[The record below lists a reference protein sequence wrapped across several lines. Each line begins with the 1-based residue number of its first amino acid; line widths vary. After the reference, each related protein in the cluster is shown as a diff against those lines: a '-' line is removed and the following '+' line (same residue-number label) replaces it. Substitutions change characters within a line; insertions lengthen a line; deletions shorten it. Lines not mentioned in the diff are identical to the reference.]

1 MNMKKLAAAGLLVAG
16 VAVVLIAGMQSRNS
30 DTPDGSAN
38 TANAAAMA
46 SATGDGPA
54 VHVYKTATCGC
65 CNKWLTHLEEAG
77 FAVTAENTRELMAVK
92 RREGVPTD
100 LSSCHTALVNGYV
113 VEGHVPASV
122 IQAFLEEAPDAVG
135 LAVPGMP
142 IGSPGMEGRNPEAYD
157 VYAFDE
163 DGGRTVFRRV
173 EP

>member
-1 MNMKKLAAAGLLVAG
+1 MNTRKMAAAGLLAAG
-16 VAVVLIAGMQSRNS
+16 VAVVLVAASMSGGDEAG
-30 DTPDGSAN
+30 DGP
-38 TANAAAMA
+38 AAAP
-46 SATGDGPA
+46 ATGDGPA

-65 CNKWLTHLEEAG
+65 CAKWVDHLREAG
-77 FAVTAENTRELMAVK
+77 FAVTVEDTRDLMAVK

-122 IQAFLEEAPDAVG
+122 VQAFLEEPGDARG

-142 IGSPGMEGRNPEAYD
+142 IGSPGMEGRHAEAYD
-157 VYAFDE
+157 VFAFDA
-163 DGGRTVFRRV
+163 DGGREVFRRI

>member
-1 MNMKKLAAAGLLVAG
+1 MNMKKLAAVGLLATG
-16 VAVVLIAGMQSRNS
+16 VAVVLIAGMGSQDPGGPS
-30 DTPDGSAN
+30 GSAAA
-38 TANAAAMA
+38 TAD
-46 SATGDGPA
+46 TGDGPA

-65 CNKWLTHLEEAG
+65 CAKWITHLEEAG
-77 FAVTAENTRELMAVK
+77 FAVTAENTRDLMAVK
-92 RREGVPTD
+92 RREGIPTD

-122 IQAFLEEAPDAVG
+122 IQAFLEEAPAAAG

-142 IGSPGMEGRNPEAYD
+142 IGSPGMEGRNPESYD

-173 EP
+173 QP

>member
-16 VAVVLIAGMQSRNS
+16 VAVVLIAGMQSRNAG
-30 DTPDGSAN
+30 TPDGSAA
-38 TANAAAMA
+38 TA

-77 FAVTAENTRELMAVK
+77 FTVTAENTRELMAVK

-122 IQAFLEEAPDAVG
+122 IQAFLEEAPDAAG

>member
-1 MNMKKLAAAGLLVAG
+1 MNMKKMAAAGLLATGVALVLVAG
-16 VAVVLIAGMQSRNS
+16 SRS
-30 DTPDGSAN
+30 RDDGAESYSAQ
-38 TANAAAMA
+38 AAAA
-46 SATGDGPA
+46 GDGPA

-65 CNKWLTHLEEAG
+65 CAKWVDHLREAG
-77 FAVTAENTRELMAVK
+77 FAVTVEDTRELMAVK

-122 IQAFLEEAPDAVG
+122 VHAFLEEAPEARG

-142 IGSPGMEGRNPEAYD
+142 IGSPGMEGRHAEAYD
-157 VYAFDE
+157 VFAFDA
-163 DGGRTVFRRV
+163 DGERTVFRHV

>member
-1 MNMKKLAAAGLLVAG
+1 MNMRKMAAAGLLATGVALVLVAG
-16 VAVVLIAGMQSRNS
+16 SRS
-30 DTPDGSAN
+30 RDDGAESYSAQP
-38 TANAAAMA
+38 AAA
-46 SATGDGPA
+46 GDGPA

-65 CNKWLTHLEEAG
+65 CAKWVDHLREAG
-77 FAVTAENTRELMAVK
+77 FAVTVEDTRELMAVK

-122 IQAFLEEAPDAVG
+122 VHAFLEEAPEARG

-142 IGSPGMEGRNPEAYD
+142 IGSPGMEGRHAEAYD
-157 VYAFDE
+157 VFAFDA
-163 DGGRTVFRRV
+163 DGERTVFRHV

>member
-1 MNMKKLAAAGLLVAG
+1 MNMKKLAAAGLLAAG
-16 VAVVLIAGMQSRNS
+16 VAVVLIAGGGSRDS
-30 DTPDGSAN
+30 ADAGGSAV
-38 TANAAAMA
+38 A

-65 CNKWLTHLEEAG
+65 CAKWVDHLEEAG
-77 FAVTAENTRELMAVK
+77 FAVTVENTRELMAVK

-122 IQAFLEEAPDAVG
+122 VQAFLDEAPEAVG

-157 VYAFDE
+157 VYAFDA